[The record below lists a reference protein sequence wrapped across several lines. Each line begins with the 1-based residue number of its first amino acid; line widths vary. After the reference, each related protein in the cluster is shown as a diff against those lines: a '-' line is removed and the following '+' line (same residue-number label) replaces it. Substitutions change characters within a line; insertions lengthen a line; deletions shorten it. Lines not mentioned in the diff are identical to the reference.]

1 MNRHSR
7 VISISAAVIILATAW
22 FLGGWAKRQRLGE
35 PGLRVVASP
44 VYGIEVSR
52 EATNTFLVGSNSIYL
67 PEQVMDYQSYP
78 NPITKQVWD
87 WLPKDTTYGQRIYR
101 DTNGFQIYATAVLMR
116 TDRTTIHQPQYCLT
130 GQGWG
135 TVSEEQTTIE
145 MEKPVR
151 YDLPITKMK
160 LKKAYRAQD
169 GQDREV
175 AAVLVYWFVADNQL
189 TADHRQRMWWM
200 ARDLLRSGVLQR
212 WAYVLQFSICQ
223 PGEEDATF
231 ARLSQFIRASVP
243 EYQLVPHR
251 PETMASAPAEQREVT
266 D

>member
-1 MNRHSR
+1 MNRRSR
-7 VISISAAVIILATAW
+7 VISIGAAAIILATAW

-87 WLPKDTTYGQRIYR
+87 WLPKDTTYGQRVYR

-135 TVSEEQTTIE
+135 TVSEEQTTIG

-160 LKKAYRAQD
+160 LRKAYRAQD
-169 GQDREV
+169 GQEHEV

-223 PGEEDATF
+223 PGEEEATF
-231 ARLSQFIRASVP
+231 ARLTEFIRASVP
-243 EYQLVPHR
+243 EYQLVPER
-251 PETMASAPAEQREVT
+251 PKTMASAPAEQRMVT